1 MELQTVKNILE
12 AILLSVDKPM
22 DLRQL
27 DKLFEADEDNR
38 PSKDQILEALQILQ
52 DDYQGRGMELTVV
65 SSGYRIQVREGYTSW
80 LSRLWEEKAPR
91 YSRALLETIV
101 LIAYRQP
108 ITRGEIEEIRGVS
121 VSSHIM
127 KTLLEREWVRVLGH
141 KDVPG
146 KPSMYGTTREFLDY
160 FNLKTLDELPPLSD
174 IKDLD
179 KLHPSLELDD
189 EPGSRNAETTE
200 SEAGSEVSAEVEAEA
215 DNAKVEPDAPDD
227 SYQDGVEDADEDVDE
242 KLEKEKQALTRQSPE
257 SADSDE
263 SLEESVD
270 QDVQYASE
278 AAETAGPET
287 ITTVVVETKSEI
299 DIIIEQVDAVDDSH
313 EEGVEEVDE
322 AKGEKM
328 VQEEQVLPDES
339 SETADMD
346 EQPVDKS
353 AEQDVQITAEEAE
366 ITEPE
371 TMAEVVAEMDP
382 ELDKPVEP
390 RDAPDDSHEEAVEE
404 VDEDMGEQLAQEE
417 QALPHEL
424 SATADMDEQP
434 VDQSAEQDVQLTAEE
449 AEITEPEIMAE
460 VVVEM
465 DLEIDKPVEPLD
477 AADDSHEVAV
487 EEVDENI
494 DEEHEQEKKLLA
506 SGADEQEPVEEL
518 PDQDVQPEPG
528 RRGWSMLA
536 QLLWERLKRLMQKAR
551 KRQETELN
559 SGPGLL
565 NF

>member
-52 DDYQGRGMELTVV
+52 DDYQGRGMELTEV

-278 AAETAGPET
+278 AAETAEPET

-299 DIIIEQVDAVDDSH
+299 DIIIEQVDAADDSH
-313 EEGVEEVDE
+313 EEGVEEGDE
-322 AKGEKM
+322 AKGEKL

-346 EQPVDKS
+346 EQPVEK
-353 AEQDVQITAEEAE
+353 
-366 ITEPE
+366 
-371 TMAEVVAEMDP
+371 
-382 ELDKPVEP
+382 
-390 RDAPDDSHEEAVEE
+390 
-404 VDEDMGEQLAQEE
+404 
-417 QALPHEL
+417 
-424 SATADMDEQP
+424 
-434 VDQSAEQDVQLTAEE
+434 SAEQDVQLTAEE

-460 VVVEM
+460 VVAEM
-465 DLEIDKPVEPLD
+465 DPELDKSVEPRD
-477 AADDSHEVAV
+477 APDDSHEEGV
-487 EEVDENI
+487 EEV

-559 SGPGLL
+559 SGPGLS